1 MPDYSKGKIYR
12 IVCNETGE
20 QYIGSTT
27 QTLAHRLAKHRNN
40 AKIPN
45 QQCSSKQIIERG
57 NYAIVLIE
65 ECQCENKEQ
74 LERRERHFIET
85 LDCVN
90 RYVPTRT
97 RKEYCRDNY
106 EMIAEKRR
114 KYEAD
119 NRQRLRER
127 QRLYRLNN
135 KEKTDE
141 YQRTYVEANRDWIN
155 ENQRKNYAKRA
166 AKKLEKTHD
175 GDKGT

>member
-27 QTLAHRLAKHRNN
+27 QSLALRIAQHRNYS
-40 AKIPN
+40 KTPRD
-45 QQCSSKQIIERG
+45 QCNSKQIIDRG

-65 ECQCENKEQ
+65 ECPCENKEQ

-85 LDCVN
+85 MDCVN

-97 RKEYCRDNY
+97 RKEYYQDNY
-106 EMIAEKRR
+106 ESIAEQRR
-114 KYEAD
+114 KYEED
-119 NRQRLRER
+119 NRQRLTER

-135 KEKTDE
+135 KEKTDK
-141 YQRTYVEANRDWIN
+141 YQREYCEANRERIN

-166 AKKLEKTHD
+166 AKKLETQSN
-175 GDKGT
+175 